1 MYFIILITYIII
13 HFIIFV
19 LYEDYKQNKKKKKI
33 EGIYTFNEQKVL
45 ENDFLYF

>member
-1 MYFIILITYIII
+1 MKIT
-13 HFIIFV
+13 
-19 LYEDYKQNKKKKKI
+19 NKTKKKKI